1 MHPHDHLHI
10 RRDLRSLTIAIVSTL
25 SIAIVQIIGSIL
37 SASLALL
44 SDSAHMVV
52 DFSSLG
58 IAYISLHVG
67 QRRTERLKF
76 TFGWRRIEI
85 LAALVN
91 GVALLIICVLIALEA
106 IERISTP
113 RPIHTGP
120 MLIAATIGLIA
131 NGIAWYVLRDSTHLT
146 TRSAYLHV
154 LNDLLSSL
162 VVIIGGIVMRLT
174 AWHLLDPLLSLAITA
189 LIARSGVGIIRRA
202 VVILMESVPEHV
214 NLEEVRMALQQHP
227 SVRDVHD
234 LHIWQIGA
242 TTPAMSAH
250 IVVANDA
257 DRDTILHALNTM
269 LGERFGIHHA
279 TLQLEGE
286 PFAYHQQCKGCED
299 DNHFACHND
308 CSYPTQ

>member
-1 MHPHDHLHI
+1 MYSHDHRHI
-10 RRDLRSLTIAIVSTL
+10 RQDLRSLAIAIASTL
-25 SIAIVQIIGSIL
+25 SIAIVQVIGSIV
-37 SASLALL
+37 SSSLALL
-44 SDSAHMVV
+44 SDSAHMLV

-58 IAYISLHVG
+58 IAYISLRIA
-67 QRRTERLKF
+67 QRRTEHRKF

-91 GVALLIICVLIALEA
+91 GVALLVICVFIALEA
-106 IERISTP
+106 IERLSTP
-113 RPIHTGP
+113 RPIHTAP

-214 NLEEVRMALQQHP
+214 NLEQVRMALRQHP
-227 SVRDVHD
+227 RVRDVHD

-250 IVVANDA
+250 IVVDSDA
-257 DRDTILHALNTM
+257 DRDTTLGALHAM

-286 PFAYHQQCKGCED
+286 PFVYQQQCKGCED
-299 DNHFACHND
+299 DNHAQHHD
-308 CSYPTQ
+308 HTHPTH